1 VASIDLGHGC
11 DVSCPRIVDLERVA
25 RGRVEIHRGQSTS
38 NPIRQDREYLG
49 ISGEHAFHRATGL
62 PLDMTIRRAGDGG
75 HDFLVHGIA
84 IDVKC
89 VSDLGR
95 MLVGT
100 NERRCDLRVL
110 AHYRSLGRS
119 RLIGWE
125 FDDVI
130 HLAPTRP
137 GRNNYTNHVILAQN
151 LRPMSEL
158 WEYFGVQNS
167 LEEQWAYAD
176 S

>member
-1 VASIDLGHGC
+1 MTCIDLRHIC
-11 DVSCPRIVDLERVA
+11 DGSCPTIPDLERVA
-25 RGRVEIHRGQSTS
+25 RGRVEIHRGQRTS

-49 ISGEHAFHRATGL
+49 ISGEHAFHAATGL
-62 PLDMTIRRAGDGG
+62 PLDMTIRRAG
-75 HDFLVHGIA
+75 
-84 IDVKC
+84 
-89 VSDLGR
+89 R

-100 NERRCDLRVL
+100 NEQRCDLRVL

-130 HLAPTRP
+130 HLSPTRP
-137 GRNNYTNHVILAQN
+137 GRNNYTNHVILTQN

-158 WEYFGVQNS
+158 WEYFGVQES
-167 LEEQWAYAD
+167 LEEQWVHAD
-176 S
+176 QRPD

>member
-1 VASIDLGHGC
+1 MASIDLGHVC
-11 DVSCPRIVDLERVA
+11 DASCPTIADLERVA
-25 RGRVEIHRGQSTS
+25 RGRMEIHRGQSTS
-38 NPIRQDREYLG
+38 NPIRQDREFIG
-49 ISGEHAFHRATGL
+49 ISGEHAFHAATGL

-75 HDFLVHGIA
+75 HDFFVHGIV

-89 VSDLGR
+89 VSDPGR

-100 NERRCDLRVL
+100 KEQRCDLRVL

-137 GRNNYTNHVILAQN
+137 GRNSYTNHVILTQN

-158 WEYFGVQNS
+158 WEYFGVRES
-167 LEEQWAYAD
+167 L
-176 S
+176 

>member
-1 VASIDLGHGC
+1 MASIDLGHVCG
-11 DVSCPRIVDLERVA
+11 VSCPTTLDLERVA
-25 RGRVEIHRGQSTS
+25 SGRMEIHWGQSTS

-49 ISGEHAFHRATGL
+49 ISGEHAFHRSTGL
-62 PLDMTIRRAGDGG
+62 ALDMTVRRAGDGG

-89 VSDLGR
+89 VSGVGR

-125 FDDVI
+125 FDDLI
-130 HLAPTRP
+130 HLSPTEP
-137 GRNNYTNHVILAQN
+137 GRNNYTNHIAFARN
-151 LRPMSEL
+151 LRAMSEL
-158 WEYFGVQNS
+158 WEYLDIMKSV
-167 LEEQWAYAD
+167 EELFVHANT
-176 S
+176 

>member
-1 VASIDLGHGC
+1 MTSIDLEHVCG
-11 DVSCPRIVDLERVA
+11 VRCPTITDLEGVA
-25 RGRVEIHRGQSTS
+25 RGRVEIHRNQSTS

-49 ISGEHAFHRATGL
+49 ISGEHAFHRSTGL
-62 PLDMTIRRAGDGG
+62 ALDMTVRRAGDGG
-75 HDFLVHGIA
+75 HDFLVYGIA

-89 VSDLGR
+89 VSELGR

-125 FDDVI
+125 FDDAI
-130 HLAPTRP
+130 HLSPTRL
-137 GRNNYTNHVILAQN
+137 GRNNYVNHITLTQN
-151 LRPMSEL
+151 LRPMAQL
-158 WEYFGVQNS
+158 WQH
-167 LEEQWAYAD
+167 LEELYPL
-176 S
+176 SF

>member
-1 VASIDLGHGC
+1 MASIDLGHGC
-11 DVSCPRIVDLERVA
+11 DASCPTILDLERVA
-25 RGRVEIHRGQSTS
+25 YGRMELHRGQSTS
-38 NPIRQDREYLG
+38 NPSRQDREYLG
-49 ISGEHAFHRATGL
+49 ISGEHAFHAATGL
-62 PLDMTIRRAGDGG
+62 PLDMTVRRAGDGG
-75 HDFLVHGIA
+75 HDFLVHGLA

-95 MLVGT
+95 MLVGST
-100 NERRCDLRVL
+100 ERRCDLRVL

-119 RLIGWE
+119 TLVGWE

-130 HLAPTRP
+130 HLSPTRP
-137 GRNNYTNHVILAQN
+137 GRNSYTNHVILAQN

-167 LEEQWAYAD
+167 LEEQWAHAD

>member
-1 VASIDLGHGC
+1 MASIDLGHVCG
-11 DVSCPRIVDLERVA
+11 VACPTIPDLERVA

-49 ISGEHAFHRATGL
+49 ISGEHAFHAATGL

-75 HDFLVHGIA
+75 FDFFIHGIA

-89 VSDLGR
+89 VSDPGR

-100 NERRCDLRVL
+100 NERRCAIRVL

-130 HLAPTRP
+130 HLTPTRP
-137 GRNNYTNHVILAQN
+137 GRNNYINHSILARN
-151 LRPMSEL
+151 LRPMIEL
-158 WEYFGVQNS
+158 WEYFGIQNS
-167 LEEQWAYAD
+167 FEEQWANAD
-176 S
+176 T

>member
-1 VASIDLGHGC
+1 MTCIDLRHIC
-11 DVSCPRIVDLERVA
+11 DGSCPTIRDLKRVA
-25 RGRVEIHRGQSTS
+25 RGRVDVHRKQDTS
-38 NPIRQDREYLG
+38 NPIRSDREYLG
-49 ISGEHAFHRATGL
+49 ISGEHAFHRVTGL
-62 PLDMTIRRAGDGG
+62 ALDTTIRRGGDGG
-75 HDFLVHGIA
+75 HDFLAHGIA

-130 HLAPTRP
+130 HSYPTRP
-137 GRNNYTNHVILAQN
+137 GRNNYTNHVTLTRN
-151 LRPMSEL
+151 LRPMIEL
-158 WEYFGVQNS
+158 WEYIGIQNA
-167 LEEQWAYAD
+167 LEEQWTNVGA
-176 S
+176 